1 MTVLAAIQPAKLA
14 VGSLYVSSA
23 NEIELGTDVDA
34 IDITTFGTAPFKAY
48 TQGLMT
54 VVMTANGYHDYSTLL
69 PDSSSE
75 RTRGLVGS
83 IQPVSLAPIGAT
95 DGAIAHLTVG
105 LIQNTARI
113 AAKIGDA
120 PSLQLALQ
128 PRGIPLLE
136 GFVTDPGL
144 VDRTA
149 TFTGVNAQLGALSA
163 SQKIYANI
171 HVLDTTGSGG
181 TPSITARIE
190 SDNAGGFGT
199 PATVVTGSALTPT
212 VGTGA
217 SQHLSAAGPITDD
230 FFRLQFTISGTTPH
244 LKIFATIGVG
254 KLTA

>member
-1 MTVLAAIQPAKLA
+1 MTVTAVYPAKLA
-14 VGSLYVSSA
+14 VGSLYLASA
-23 NEIELGTDVDA
+23 NEIDLGTDVDA
-34 IDITTFGTAPFKAY
+34 VDVTTFGTVPFKAY
-48 TQGLMT
+48 TQGLVT
-54 VVMTANGYHDYSTLL
+54 VVITANGFHDYSTLQ

-83 IQPVSLAPIGAT
+83 IQPVSLSPL
-95 DGAIAHLTVG
+95 GAIDGSVAQLTVG
-105 LIQNTARI
+105 LIQTTARI
-113 AAKIGDA
+113 SGKIGDA
-120 PSLQLALQ
+120 PGLGLVMQ
-128 PRGIPLLE
+128 PRGVPLLE
-136 GFVTDPGL
+136 GFVTDSGT

-149 TFTGVNAQLGALSA
+149 TYTGAIAQLGALSA
-163 SQKIYANI
+163 TQKVYANV

-190 SDNAGGFGT
+190 SDNGVGFGT

-230 FFRLQFTISGTTPH
+230 YFRLQFTISGTTPH